1 MTAKQQH
8 RLEYGVSTLIGLV
21 SAAALPLWLA
31 IPVAIGALVVFE
43 HWVFKK

>member
-1 MTAKQQH
+1 MTVKQQH

-31 IPVAIGALVVFE
+31 IPVAIASLAVFDR
-43 HWVFKK
+43 WVFKK